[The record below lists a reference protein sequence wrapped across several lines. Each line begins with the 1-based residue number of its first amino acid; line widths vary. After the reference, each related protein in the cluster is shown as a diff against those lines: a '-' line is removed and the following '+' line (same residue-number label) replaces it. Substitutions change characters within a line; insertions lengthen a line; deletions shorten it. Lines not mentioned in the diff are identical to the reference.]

1 MKKRFVATGICFD
14 GESVALRINLHVDV
28 FLAEPLHQLL
38 EVESVVLVFDE
49 QTREGQVVRGVVAS
63 TTWRW
68 LHDPVEGGGKQ
79 ANRGPSGRLHDPE
92 ERLRAR

>member
-1 MKKRFVATGICFD
+1 MKKRFVATGLYFD

-28 FLAEPLHQLL
+28 FLAEPLHRLL

-49 QTREGQVVRGVVAS
+49 QTGEGQVVGGIVAS

-68 LHDPVEGGGKQ
+68 LHD
-79 ANRGPSGRLHDPE
+79 AE